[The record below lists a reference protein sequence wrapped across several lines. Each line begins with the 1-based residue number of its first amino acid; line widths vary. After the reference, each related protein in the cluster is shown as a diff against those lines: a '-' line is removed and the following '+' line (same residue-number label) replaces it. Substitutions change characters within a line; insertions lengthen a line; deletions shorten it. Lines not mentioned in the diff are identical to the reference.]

1 MIKVEVIKEF
11 TLSDYYKI
19 KETLTRKSRGKEG
32 YLFVGDTF
40 ECDEKMMKYLTG
52 ENKYNISFVKVI
64 EVIPEAKIQEAIKE
78 AVEKE
83 KVRVGEETKPT
94 KKSKKKKK

>member
-1 MIKVEVIKEF
+1 MIKVEVIEEF
-11 TLSDYYKI
+11 TFGEFNKI
-19 KETLTRKSRGKEG
+19 KDSLVRKTRAVEGK
-32 YLFVGDTF
+32 LFKGDTF
-40 ECDEKMMKYLTG
+40 ECDEKTMKYLTG
-52 ENKYNISFVKVI
+52 DNKLNKVVVKVI
-64 EVIPEAKIQEAIKE
+64 EIIPEAKIQEAIKE